1 MPPIE
6 TIDAAD
12 AATRARIDMI
22 FDVRSPAEF
31 AEDHVP
37 GAVNLPV
44 LDNAERAEVGTIYVQ
59 DDSFRA
65 RRLGAALVARNIT
78 AHLEGTQTAKPDNN
92 QPLVY
97 CWRGGQ
103 RSHAMA
109 TVLAQ
114 VGWRTALL

>member
-37 GAVNLPV
+37 GAGNLPA

-65 RRLGAALVARNIT
+65 RRLGAALVARTIA
-78 AHLEGTQTAKPDNN
+78 AHLEGALSAEPGGFR
-92 QPLVY
+92 PLVY
-97 CWRGGQ
+97 CWRGGR
-103 RSHAMA
+103 RS
-109 TVLAQ
+109 
-114 VGWRTALL
+114 